1 MNHDEKN
8 AAKTHEWIKEQ
19 RTRLNQDDR
28 LLNEIKKL
36 ADAAKD
42 PHLYPEQA
50 GLLGNDDELR
60 TLFRTAHARRSAEA
74 REKGYHAPDLELEG
88 IEIQPFTV
96 TIHQNAE
103 GTLYVNGSGLGLG
116 EMLINETALADATI
130 KNAVIKKPEP
140 GYEFNAPERLAT
152 VGCDLII
159 KLPAGTKMGED
170 VVLTNERIT
179 PAFRTSYLT
188 DKNGEMEYRL
198 PDNSLIHGRFPWTY
212 P

>member
-8 AAKTHEWIKEQ
+8 AAKTHEWIREQ
-19 RTRLNQDDR
+19 RSRLAGDDR

-36 ADAAKD
+36 ADAVKD
-42 PHLYPEQA
+42 PALYPEQA

-60 TLFRTAHARRSAEA
+60 TLFRSAHARRSAQA
-74 REKGYHAPDLELEG
+74 REKGYYAPDLESEDVK
-88 IEIQPFTV
+88 IQPFLVTV
-96 TIHQNAE
+96 SKDAE
-103 GTLYVNGSGLGLG
+103 GRSFVSGFIPGMHVAL
-116 EMLINETALADATI
+116 NEQAIKDATI
-130 KNAVIKKPEP
+130 TKAVIKEPEP

-198 PDNSLIHGRFPWTY
+198 PDNSLIQGRFWWTF